1 MIQEHLQGLSDIFKS
16 VNERFKDK
24 LQIFVG
30 SALREFIQITEPEK
44 ATIKSKDDFV
54 F

>member
-1 MIQEHLQGLSDIFKS
+1 MIEKHLKGLSDIFKK
-16 VNERFKDK
+16 VNERFKGQ

-30 SALREFIQITEPEK
+30 SALREFSQITDKEK
-44 ATIKSKDDFV
+44 TVIKEKEEFI